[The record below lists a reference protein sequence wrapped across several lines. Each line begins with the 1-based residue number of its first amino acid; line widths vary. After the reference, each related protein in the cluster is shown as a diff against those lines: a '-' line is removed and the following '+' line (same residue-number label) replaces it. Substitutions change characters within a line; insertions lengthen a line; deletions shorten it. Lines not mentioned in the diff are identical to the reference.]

1 MRSFIDDKGRLRRF
15 LGIVD
20 GRAYFRVEIASSR
33 LLPVPAIRETGGA
46 DEAVIYGST
55 NDGIIS
61 VEASGTFSTLHAQS
75 SGTLSTS
82 STQLRAA
89 CYVADDEPPVVYSIA
104 RSVVFFDTSGLA
116 GMVLENA
123 TLSLY
128 GDSKVYTDTL
138 HAVSYSSS
146 RPPTASSYDRT
157 NWGTTS
163 LGSISSAAWANGA
176 YNNIA
181 LSIGVI
187 NAGGWTAVGLRTAAD
202 IAVSSAGGAFVF
214 ASADYAATTR
224 DPKLTVTYSLPMP
237 ITVSAPLPADGAKL
251 ASTSVTLSALYAH
264 TGSTAGLLRFQADT
278 VATFDSGNLVADTV
292 NVNSGNRG
300 QVNLTLAG
308 RGTWYWRVRGE
319 QGEWISDWVTGQT
332 VVRVSCM
339 AVVVSPADDHDVTAT
354 PQVFQVL
361 AESDDDEQLAARV
374 QIDTAGSFESAN
386 LVELVSEK
394 DDSGETHALT
404 QAMLGSTTWYWRAR
418 AEREDEAV
426 SDWTGIRT
434 LNVDTGGALPISILP
449 NPESTLV
456 LDPATFLVEWSAL
469 LDHAL
474 TPTAAKT
481 LRLQV
486 QRDTT
491 DEFHA
496 PVTEISSRVLGG
508 QRATVPMSITI
519 PGAHWLR
526 FRTLADYGEASD
538 WDVYEVTFTLAT
550 VFTRES
556 SWQPQVGPRPNR
568 VFVRIGG
575 GTVVKTA
582 QVPDVPAAAK
592 VDHWLEVPEGTSES
606 EAQATADSVLAVMQ
620 ARPITVSGPIA
631 LSVAAAFGR
640 RVVVQW
646 WEREDGEPVMRE
658 QHELVLAKKVHNI
671 DTGETTLHLGDYTP
685 PPEETIARILAKLS
699 RP

>member
-1 MRSFIDDKGRLRRF
+1 MRDRIDGHGRLHRF
-15 LGIVD
+15 LGIIG
-20 GRAYFRVEIASSR
+20 GRAFYRVEIASSR
-33 LLPVPAIRETGGA
+33 ALPVPAIRETGGA
-46 DEAVIYGST
+46 DESVIYGSAD
-55 NDGIIS
+55 DGMVSASRS
-61 VEASGTFSTLHAQS
+61 VYSTVHAAS
-75 SGTLSTS
+75 SGTVNTAAS
-82 STQLRAA
+82 SINVQNETLEDPTEYQITRA
-89 CYVADDEPPVVYSIA
+89 
-104 RSVVFFDTSGLA
+104 VVFFDTAELD
-116 GMVLENA
+116 GMLIEAA
-123 TLSLY
+123 TLSLR
-128 GDSKVYTDTL
+128 GDFKTGTDTF
-138 HAVSYSSS
+138 HAVDYSGAKPPVATSYN
-146 RPPTASSYDRT
+146 RT
-157 NWGTTS
+157 NFGTTS
-163 LGSISSAAWANGA
+163 RGSITIAAWSTSG
-176 YNNIA
+176 YNAIE
-181 LSIGVI
+181 LSSEII
-187 NAGGWTAVGLRTAAD
+187 NAGGWTAIGLRLASEIGQTAGTAR
-202 IAVSSAGGAFVF
+202 VSFR
-214 ASADYAATTR
+214 SADYSGTDS
-224 DPKLTVTYSLPMP
+224 DPKLTITYSLPMP
-237 ITVSAPLPADGAKL
+237 ITVSDPLPADGTFT
-251 ASTSVTLSALYAH
+251 ASKQVTLSALYEH
-264 TGSTAGLLRFQADT
+264 TEATAGTLRFQAD
-278 VATFDSGNLVADTV
+278 VVDSFDSEHLVSDTV
-292 NVNSGNRG
+292 NVSSGNRG
-300 QVNLTLAG
+300 QVTLTLAG

-332 VVRVSCM
+332 VVRVSCA
-339 AVVVSPADDHDVTAT
+339 AVVVSPADDHDVTVT
-354 PQVFQVL
+354 PQVFQVE
-361 AESDDDEQLAARV
+361 AESDDDEQLAVRV
-374 QIDTAGSFESAN
+374 QIDTAGSFDSGN
-386 LVELVSEK
+386 LIVLLSDL

-426 SDWTGIRT
+426 SDWTATRT

-449 NPESTLV
+449 DPESTLV
-456 LDPATFLVEWSAL
+456 LDPATFLIEWSAV

-550 VFTRES
+550 VFTREP

-568 VFVRIGG
+568 VFVRIRGG
-575 GTVVKTA
+575 AVVKTS

-631 LSVAAAFGR
+631 LSVAAAFDR

-646 WEREDGEPVMRE
+646 WDREDGEPVMRE

-685 PPEETIARILAKLS
+685 PPEETIARILARLS